1 LSDQT
6 GPTELGRRIR
16 HLRNRRS
23 WSQEELARRSRLGLM
38 AISRI
43 ENGGVRE
50 PKRDSLRRI
59 AAALEEPFEELE
71 ALILKE
77 EPAANG
83 AA

>member
-23 WSQEELARRSRLGLM
+23 WSQEELARRSQLGLM

-59 AAALEEPFEELE
+59 AAALEVPFADLD
-71 ALILKE
+71 ALLTAQ

-83 AA
+83 VT